1 MKEKAQLIY
10 NVLYFNYYSR
20 ICHIDYLDIINA
32 IFKNLLP
39 NLKLAVIRIDEE
51 WKDIVFILKDKDEK
65 QYTISISPYNKNII
79 EDYKNIVQN
88 NLNELVEEL
97 YDTCLF
103 LKKD

>member
-10 NVLYFNYYSR
+10 NVLYFNYYNG
-20 ICHIDYLDIINA
+20 ICYIDYPDIINA

-65 QYTISISPYNKNII
+65 QYTISISPYNNNII
-79 EDYKNIVQN
+79 DDYKNIMQN

-97 YDTCLF
+97 YDACLF

>member
-1 MKEKAQLIY
+1 MKEKAKLIY
-10 NVLYFNYYSR
+10 NVLYFNYYNEN
-20 ICHIDYLDIINA
+20 CHIDYPDIINA

-39 NLKLAVIRIDEE
+39 NLKLTVIRIDEE

-79 EDYKNIVQN
+79 EDYKNIMQN

>member
-1 MKEKAQLIY
+1 M
-10 NVLYFNYYSR
+10 
-20 ICHIDYLDIINA
+20 
-32 IFKNLLP
+32 P

-65 QYTISISPYNKNII
+65 QYTISISPYNNNII
-79 EDYKNIVQN
+79 DDYKNIMQN

-97 YDTCLF
+97 YDACLF